1 MVINQCVSVAK
12 SGISIKKKMLKRPI
26 DAELAAGVTR
36 RVRLYELG
44 SILGKAQG
52 KRSFIEMLRI

>member
-12 SGISIKKKMLKRPI
+12 SGISIKKMLKRPI

>member
-12 SGISIKKKMLKRPI
+12 SGISIKKMLKRQI
-26 DAELAAGVTR
+26 DAEHAAGVTR

-44 SILGKAQG
+44 SILGKA
-52 KRSFIEMLRI
+52 